1 MIAQKANQKSSFK
14 FFKYTKANFYD
25 KELINNGSIHTEVAQ
40 DKLNTSAWN
49 FINSFEQNVL
59 SKIQKHK
66 SIVELFGKCY
76 YGVKTALNEAFVTEN
91 NLGSYN
97 VLKDVYDGKDL
108 KKWATPQPF
117 KKMIV
122 FESKSTSKNF
132 GKLSED
138 VAFEKMKE
146 TYPEIFNHLG
156 PFIEKAKKR
165 FDKGEFWW
173 ELRNCA
179 YYDLFEKPKIIFPN
193 LQNNNKFAF
202 DETGVYLNAPAVF
215 LPSNDK
221 ALLAVLNSKVVWH
234 FLKSVCV
241 IRSGVYIEVKPQY
254 FEQIPI
260 PNIDDTIQNKL
271 TVLADKAIQVKT
283 NNQQADIT
291 EIENQID
298 QLVYQLYELTEE
310 EIKIVEGK

>member
-1 MIAQKANQKSSFK
+1 LITQKANHKSNFK

-25 KELINNGSIHTEVAQ
+25 KELLNNVSIYTEVAQ
-40 DKLNTSAWN
+40 EKLNTSAWN

-59 SKIQKHK
+59 LKIQNNKP
-66 SIVELFGKCY
+66 IVELYGKCY

-97 VLKDVYDGKDL
+97 VLKAVYDGKDL

-122 FESKSTSKNF
+122 FESKSTFKNF
-132 GKLSED
+132 GKLSE
-138 VAFEKMKE
+138 VLAFEKMKDV
-146 TYPEIFNHLG
+146 YPEIFNHLE
-156 PFIEKAKKR
+156 PFKEKAKKR

-179 YYDLFEKPKIIFPN
+179 YYNLFEKPKIIFPN
-193 LQNNNKFAF
+193 LQNTNKFAF
-202 DETGVYLNAPAVF
+202 DESGVYLNAPAVF

-241 IRSGVYIEVKPQY
+241 IRSGGYIEVKPQY

-260 PNIDDTIQNKL
+260 PNIDSKTQIKL
-271 TVLADKAIQVKT
+271 TELAEKAIQEKAH
-283 NNQQADIT
+283 NQQADIT
-291 EIENQID
+291 AIENQID

>member
-1 MIAQKANQKSSFK
+1 M
-14 FFKYTKANFYD
+14 TD
-25 KELINNGSIHTEVAQ
+25 
-40 DKLNTSAWN
+40 
-49 FINSFEQNVL
+49 
-59 SKIQKHK
+59 
-66 SIVELFGKCY
+66 
-76 YGVKTALNEAFVTEN
+76 N

-122 FESKSTSKNF
+122 FECKSTSKNF

-138 VAFEKMKE
+138 VAFEKMKDA
-146 TYPEIFNHLG
+146 YPEIISHLE
-156 PFIEKAKKR
+156 PLKEKGKKR

-179 YYDLFEKPKIIFPN
+179 YYDLFDKPKIIFPN
-193 LQNNNKFAF
+193 LQNTNKFAF
-202 DETGVYLNAPAVF
+202 DNTGVYLNAPAVF

-234 FLKSVCV
+234 FLKSICV
-241 IRSGVYIEVKPQY
+241 IRSGGYIEVKPQY

-260 PNIDDTIQNKL
+260 PNIDAQTQTKL
-271 TVLADKAIQVKT
+271 MELAEKAIQEKT
-283 NNQQADIT
+283 NSQQADIS

-298 QLVYQLYELTEE
+298 QLVYLLYNLTDE
-310 EIKIVEGK
+310 EIKIIEAS